1 MVEVEVPSYRVVEEP
16 VVLSAEKTAVLVVDM
31 QNDFVHPRG
40 KLFVPEAAKTV
51 DAIKRLLERAREAG
65 ALVVY
70 TQDWHTRDDYE
81 FAIWGEHAVEG
92 TWGAEVVEE
101 LKPREGDVIIKKL
114 RYDPFFGTPL
124 DHILRLKKI
133 ETLVV
138 TGTVANICVL
148 HAVGTASLLGYRVVV
163 PIDCISALTDFDK
176 HAALRQ
182 IDFLYRGTLTKSEHI
197 EFE

>member
-1 MVEVEVPSYRVVEEP
+1 MPSYRIVEEP

-51 DAIKRLLERAREAG
+51 DAIKRLLERAREVG

-70 TQDWHTRDDYE
+70 TQDWHSRDDYE

-101 LKPREGDVIIKKL
+101 LKPREDDVIIKKL

-124 DHILRLKKI
+124 DHVLRLKKI

-182 IDFLYRGTLTKSEHI
+182 IDFLYRGTLTKSVYI